1 VYLNCHKIMVIY
13 NVIMELRGAVPLMH
27 TGTRSYNGHAV
38 WEMLNFN
45 KAGATMADRWAWL
58 G

>member
-1 VYLNCHKIMVIY
+1 MVIY